1 MRDPLTSIALAGA
14 FLSSLP
20 ACAPTDSGSEIAD
33 APPDTVISAN
43 YRRDAERIIRET
55 LAGNDAYKKLTELCD
70 DIGHRLSG
78 SANLE
83 RALEWAVTT
92 LKKDGQEDV
101 HVERVMVPHW
111 VRGEESLTLIQ
122 PRVQRLAMLG
132 LGGSVGTPPD
142 GITAPV
148 ISVAD
153 EEGLEALGDRA
164 RGAIILFDNPMPP
177 YDPENGSGYGQTV
190 RFRGKGARLASER
203 GAAACLVRSVTAT
216 SLRSPHTG
224 AMRYGDAAV
233 KIPAAAVSTED
244 AALIT
249 RLQERGIP
257 VVVTLKMEAEEKGPA
272 LSGNVIAELRGST
285 LPHEIVIVSGHIDSW
300 DVGQGAHDD
309 GAGSVMAMETINVL
323 RRLGLRPRRT
333 IRVVLWTNEENG
345 LGGAKQY
352 ALDHAEELSRHV
364 AAIEADSGAFRPIGY
379 SIECSNEAK
388 QERAAEQMRDILSL
402 VDSLGATS
410 VRVGHSGADLIP
422 MRETD
427 VVRLGHRCEGSKY
440 FDYHH
445 SDADTVDK
453 VDPVEL
459 SRNVAVM
466 AVVAYVLADMEE
478 PIGS

>member
-1 MRDPLTSIALAGA
+1 MRVPLTSIALAGA
-14 FLSSLP
+14 FLISQS
-20 ACAPTDSGSEIAD
+20 ACAPTDSSKGSAD
-33 APPDTVISAN
+33 AQHDTAIAAT
-43 YRRDAERIIRET
+43 YRGVAERIIRET
-55 LAGNDAYKKLTELCD
+55 LAENEAYKKLTELCD
-70 DIGHRLSG
+70 DVGHRLSG
-78 SANLE
+78 SANLD

-92 LKKDGQEDV
+92 LKEDGQEDV
-101 HVERVMVPHW
+101 HIERVMVPHW
-111 VRGEESLTLIQ
+111 VRGEESLIMMQ
-122 PRVQRLAMLG
+122 PRVQPLAMLG
-132 LGGSVGTPPD
+132 LGGSVGTPPH

-177 YDPENGSGYGQTV
+177 YDAENGAGYGQTV
-190 RFRGKGARLASER
+190 RFRGNGARLASEL

-224 AMRYGDAAV
+224 AMRYGDATV
-233 KIPAAAVSTED
+233 KIPAAAISTED
-244 AALIT
+244 AAMIT

-257 VVVTLKMEAEEKGPA
+257 VVVTLKMEAEDKGQAP
-272 LSGNVIAELRGST
+272 SGNVIAELRGST
-285 LPHEIVIVSGHIDSW
+285 SPQEIVIVSGHIDSW

-345 LGGAKQY
+345 LAGAKQY
-352 ALDHAEELSRHV
+352 AQDHAEELSRHV
-364 AAIEADSGAFRPIGY
+364 AAIEADSGGFRPIGY

-402 VDSLGATS
+402 VDSLDATS
-410 VRVGHSGADLIP
+410 LDVGHSGADLIP
-422 MRETD
+422 MRESD
-427 VVRLGHRCEGSKY
+427 VVRMGHRCEGSTY

-445 SDADTVDK
+445 TDADTVDK
-453 VDPVEL
+453 VDPDDL
-459 SRNVAVM
+459 SKNVAVM
-466 AVVAYVLADMEE
+466 AVVAYVLADMVE
-478 PIGS
+478 PIGT